1 VQARR
6 GGTGGIHQRSG
17 FSDAAYGLPVRPAEM
32 RDPVIREEV
41 NMQRARLMAGVS
53 IVLVCAGCGDPG
65 SGHVWK
71 DQTDMIDKSREVE
84 TTVLDA
90 SRQQRLQIDEM
101 AQ

>member
-1 VQARR
+1 
-6 GGTGGIHQRSG
+6 
-17 FSDAAYGLPVRPAEM
+17 
-32 RDPVIREEV
+32 
-41 NMQRARLMAGVS
+41 MQRVRLIAGIS

-65 SGHVWK
+65 SGHAWK

-90 SRQQRLQIDEM
+90 SRQQRRQIDEM